1 MWLIDDL
8 VERHIAQARSEGA
21 FDNLPGAGKPLILD
35 DDSAVPPELRV
46 AYRLLKNAGCLPVE
60 LQERKEAL
68 QLADLLENIS
78 RESPTYES
86 VSRRF
91 RLLEL
96 SLQQRGINTDF
107 LHSEYADVLKKS
119 FGAQD

>member
-1 MWLIDDL
+1 MWLIDEL
-8 VERHIAQARSEGA
+8 VERHIAQAREEGS
-21 FDNLPGAGKPLILD
+21 FDNLPGSGKPLALD

-46 AYRLLKNAGCLPVE
+46 AYRLLKNAGCLPME

-78 RESPTYES
+78 RESPQYES

-96 SLQQRGINTDF
+96 SLQQRGINTGF
-107 LHSEYADVLKKS
+107 LRGEYAGALKRT
-119 FGAQD
+119 FNTQD

>member
-1 MWLIDDL
+1 MWLIDQL
-8 VERHIAQARSEGA
+8 VERHIARAQEEGL
-21 FDNLPGAGKPLILD
+21 FDDLPGAGKSLVLD

-68 QLADLLENIS
+68 QLADLLENITQ
-78 RESPTYES
+78 ESPEYES

-96 SLQQRGINTDF
+96 SLQQRGVNTDF
-107 LHSEYADVLKKS
+107 LHGEYAFSLKKT
-119 FGAQD
+119 FKA

>member
-1 MWLIDDL
+1 MWLIDEL
-8 VERHIAQARSEGA
+8 VERHIAQAQEEGA
-21 FDNLPGAGKPLILD
+21 FDNLPGAGQPLALD

-60 LQERKEAL
+60 LEERREAL

-78 RESPTYES
+78 RQSPEYES

-96 SLQQRGINTDF
+96 SLQQRGVNTDF
-107 LHSEYADVLKKS
+107 LRGEYADSLKKT
-119 FGAQD
+119 FKTQD